1 MLLEKIK
8 TLPNKPGVY
17 FFQGKNKQVLYIGK
31 AQDLRKRVSQYFS
44 SSNTLSFKTRKL
56 VNNIIDI
63 DIIITDSNDEALLL
77 ENTLIKKH

>member
-17 FFQGKNKQVLYIGK
+17 FFQGKNQQVLYIGK
-31 AQDLRKRVSQYFS
+31 AQDLRKRVAQYFS

-63 DIIITDSNDEALLL
+63 LHFIYLSN
-77 ENTLIKKH
+77 T